1 MDMDQ
6 AAVFFAGSVLTML
19 GFVVIVVGVVV
30 INNII
35 YKFWKPVKFTIL
47 DPFKVHHNTRFI
59 DESELQSKTDI
70 KTTANNKGELK

>member
-19 GFVVIVVGVVV
+19 GFVVIVVGVVA

-35 YKFWKPVKFTIL
+35 YKFWKPVKIYAYHTVPRQDPEL
-47 DPFKVHHNTRFI
+47 DNT
-59 DESELQSKTDI
+59 
-70 KTTANNKGELK
+70 NKK